1 MDSKKI
7 GATIAMLRTSK
18 NMTQADLGD
27 RIGVTF
33 QAVSKWERGETMPD
47 ISILPTLADVFETT
61 IDYILRCGEVAEDYS
76 ASRCFGGICREAN
89 CRLKGLWNLGYR
101 LFGLIERV
109 GSEGKRISVSHI
121 VAVAAEVRDL
131 LAIRYV

>member
-33 QAVSKWERGETMPD
+33 QAVSKWERG
-47 ISILPTLADVFETT
+47 ISQT
-61 IDYILRCGEVAEDYS
+61 
-76 ASRCFGGICREAN
+76 
-89 CRLKGLWNLGYR
+89 
-101 LFGLIERV
+101 
-109 GSEGKRISVSHI
+109 
-121 VAVAAEVRDL
+121 
-131 LAIRYV
+131 